1 MLARERC
8 LKYWCKIIRSRT
20 NTVHS
25 TSQEQ
30 CDSLLNKGNNWG
42 FKVKQ
47 VIKRLGLG
55 NLWNNRDNATNFFP
69 VIKCRMRDQFIQ
81 EWRGNINSSSKLAY
95 YSMFKLKF
103 EFESYLSNIKNDTLR
118 KTLTRFRTLVS
129 YRIW

>member
-20 NTVHS
+20 NTIHS

-55 NLWNNRDNATNFFP
+55 HLWNNRDNATNFFP
-69 VIKCRMRDQFIQ
+69 NLFKSGEGTLIRLPNWHIIQ
-81 EWRGNINSSSKLAY
+81 CLN
-95 YSMFKLKF
+95 
-103 EFESYLSNIKNDTLR
+103 
-118 KTLTRFRTLVS
+118 
-129 YRIW
+129 